1 VYGNLALDDDEHA
14 GFDDVRSA
22 LIGIAE
28 RRDVGTARWLGST
41 LSSGLVTDKQALSHT
56 VERGLAE
63 IEALML
69 ALGVR

>member
-1 VYGNLALDDDEHA
+1 LAQDDKDHA

-28 RRDVGTARWLGST
+28 CQEVGITRWLGST
-41 LSSGLVTDKQALSHT
+41 LSSSLVKDKPELSRM

-63 IEALML
+63 IQAFFT
-69 ALGVR
+69 ATGVR